1 MRGGASR
8 FSSHNHQS
16 HHSYQQQHQNHQSQ
30 QQQQQ
35 EFTAMKGPSLLQKL
49 LHKEIRREQSLLLQ
63 CFRYIIDEKFF
74 VENPEE
80 ELSVEVR
87 EKLDLIQSRMNDEM
101 KFWNAQYKSTA
112 TITTGGEQ
120 SSSSGDLSGEKP
132 KKSTNGDEE
141 EMVDEDDDEPLSD
154 KDEGD
159 ELSDDDD
166 DGEFPSAEQLV
177 SKQEEE
183 EVEAYMATLQN
194 LSGDALKELG
204 FSAEN

>member
-8 FSSHNHQS
+8 FSSHHHQS

-80 ELSVEVR
+80 ELLVEVR

-112 TITTGGEQ
+112 TAAAATTTTGGEQ
-120 SSSSGDLSGEKP
+120 SSSTSGDA

-177 SKQEEE
+177 S
-183 EVEAYMATLQN
+183 
-194 LSGDALKELG
+194 
-204 FSAEN
+204 